1 MVTKVCVPLL
11 KLIIKTWERKLICSI
26 SQETESRKLSCFC
39 FPSKYI
45 SKKFLK
51 SFISTVSSPIYS
63 LHFIKKGGQFSPLT
77 GSGRRLDGKNS
88 TQSIELSFRILNQ
101 SPQVRNINKE
111 KDLGERRELF
121 LKKKL
126 QITSKTIIC
135 ITNTGIN
142 IEKQEQL
149 FVKEKERLTD
159 KESVHWLSILLEGSS
174 ECIVL
179 NVSTNI
185 NFKKSENQ

>member
-1 MVTKVCVPLL
+1 M
-11 KLIIKTWERKLICSI
+11 
-26 SQETESRKLSCFC
+26 
-39 FPSKYI
+39 
-45 SKKFLK
+45 
-51 SFISTVSSPIYS
+51 
-63 LHFIKKGGQFSPLT
+63 
-77 GSGRRLDGKNS
+77 
-88 TQSIELSFRILNQ
+88 NQ

-159 KESVHWLSILLEGSS
+159 KESVH
-174 ECIVL
+174 
-179 NVSTNI
+179 
-185 NFKKSENQ
+185 